1 MCQRKENSY
10 NFFKKSMGNKSPQM
24 FTFKANPCLNFK
36 KLWGVVDRIVF
47 LLIKERTKDKN
58 CWKPEHHIP
67 IHITLIIYQEQG
79 QQYEIFMYE
88 YHPASYKSNTWK
100 IRSEVN
106 SKIPL
111 TLGYSSL
118 NNNKSVIYKEK

>member
-10 NFFKKSMGNKSPQM
+10 NFFEKSRGNKSPQM

-36 KLWGVVDRIVF
+36 KLWGVVDSF
-47 LLIKERTKDKN
+47 SFKKERTKNKN
-58 CWKPEHHIP
+58 CWISEHHIS
-67 IHITLIIYQEQG
+67 IHITLIIYREQG

-100 IRSEVN
+100 IKSEVQ
-106 SKIPL
+106 SQIPV
-111 TLGYSSL
+111 TLGDSSL
-118 NNNKSVIYKEK
+118 NNNNKSVIYKEK